1 MIQRTHEANKT
12 IIEYLPH
19 RKEWRLLYP
28 WWPKWGFPCEFAA
41 CVLKKR
47 FYERM
52 KEKWTQLAL
61 LSIIED
67 RLCWVRDD
75 EYRTFPT
82 KTNLCSWAHSG
93 AMLRALKIQISKV
106 VAKRVQET
114 VFHDL
119 HHILGVLL
127 ASLFAHLKP
136 CSCLQGQI
144 WTRKQKRCQHDV
156 KIEVDAL
163 PWRLVTRMRTFEL
176 GSELRIMYYPRN
188 KRSTYCIGEG
198 EKWGRSKR
206 YKSPPCMRNGVSFY
220 KFCKKKFL
228 RFDVGAFLLG
238 DVFITSNDASIDGT
252 TLTLLRMLSI
262 LLSTKNFLW

>member
-1 MIQRTHEANKT
+1 MRRIK
-12 IIEYLPH
+12 P
-19 RKEWRLLYP
+19 LLSTCLTAKNGVCSTLGGL
-28 WWPKWGFPCEFAA
+28 KWSFPCEFDA

-47 FYERM
+47 FYKRT

-106 VAKRVQET
+106 VTKRVQET

-144 WTRKQKRCQHDV
+144 WTGKQKRCQQNV

-188 KRSTYCIGEG
+188 KRSTLALVKVKNEV
-198 EKWGRSKR
+198 EVNV
-206 YKSPPCMRNGVSFY
+206 RNRLLVCGMAFLSVSFARTN
-220 KFCKKKFL
+220 FC
-228 RFDVGAFLLG
+228 GSMLG
-238 DVFITSNDASIDGT
+238 HFCWEMFPLKAMTQA
-252 TLTLLRMLSI
+252 LMAEHAQE
-262 LLSTKNFLW
+262 KN

>member
-1 MIQRTHEANKT
+1 M
-12 IIEYLPH
+12 
-19 RKEWRLLYP
+19 
-28 WWPKWGFPCEFAA
+28 EFSMRIRCL
-41 CVLKKR
+41 CVKKR
-47 FYERM
+47 FYKR
-52 KEKWTQLAL
+52 KREKWTQLAL

-144 WTRKQKRCQHDV
+144 WTGKQKRCQHDV

-188 KRSTYCIGEG
+188 KRSTYCISEG
-198 EKWGRSKR
+198 ENWGRRKR
-206 YKSPPCMRNGVSFY
+206 QKSPPCMRNGVSFS
-220 KFCKKKFL
+220 KFCENKFL

-238 DVFITSNDASIDGT
+238 DVSIKSNDASIDGRT
-252 TLTLLRMLSI
+252 RTRKELKINSKQITLINRWSMES
-262 LLSTKNFLW
+262 FY